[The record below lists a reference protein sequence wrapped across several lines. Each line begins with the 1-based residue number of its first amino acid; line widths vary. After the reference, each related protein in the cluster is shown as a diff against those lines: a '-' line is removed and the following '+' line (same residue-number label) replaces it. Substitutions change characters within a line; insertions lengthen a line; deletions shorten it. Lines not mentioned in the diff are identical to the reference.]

1 MDLRSAFPLIWVLTL
16 VPVGVRALLHQRTYL
31 DARMPNRPQDAIT
44 PLLDGTF
51 FNVLREVLRAL
62 RQPQSEE
69 ECERLRRRANRSF
82 LMFAIVA
89 FVPVLLLMVGTLLFL
104 VWRGPVR

>member
-1 MDLRSAFPLIWVLTL
+1 MDFRSAFPFIWVLTL
-16 VPVGVRALLHQRTYL
+16 IPVGVRVLRHQRAYL

-51 FNVLREVLRAL
+51 SSVLREVLRAL
-62 RQPQSEE
+62 RQPQSDE

-82 LMFAIVA
+82 LVFAIVA
-89 FVPVLLLMVGTLLFL
+89 LAPLLLLMFGTGVYL
-104 VWRGPVR
+104 VWHGRSE